1 VNLFAFNIV
10 YRYSDTFIAI
20 ELEASMSGHVTGRG
34 VYPVLI
40 AQLCAVLAAGCI
52 SAAQQPISAWN
63 DDDTPMRRDVNLRR
77 PGSTLTRVDLQS
89 TGLVSALAAVGRLR
103 PEFLLGSNRIQPATG
118 PRQIAVY
125 LNSSYAGD
133 LSTLETIPI
142 DAIREI
148 AFVQPVEAQLRFGPF
163 CRCASGALLITTL
176 RVGGR

>member
-10 YRYSDTFIAI
+10 YRYSDTLIAI
-20 ELEASMSGHVTGRG
+20 ALEASMSGHGRG
-34 VYPVLI
+34 AHPVLI
-40 AQLCAVLAAGCI
+40 AHLCAALAAGCV
-52 SAAQQPISAWN
+52 SATRQPMSAW
-63 DDDTPMRRDVNLRR
+63 DDSDEPKRSDFTARR
-77 PGSTLTRVDLQS
+77 PSTTLTRADLQS

-103 PEFLLGSNRIQPATG
+103 PEFLLGSNRVQPVTG
-118 PRQIAVY
+118 SRQVAVY

-133 LSTLETIPI
+133 VSTLETIPI

-163 CRCASGALLITTL
+163 CRCDNGAILVTTW